1 MHCSKSKWMFRVNKQ
16 ILLFMAGCVW
26 IIAGVNILRIGILT
40 WMHEAHYSV
49 LKVGEAVIVFLLFL
63 NFVFLRLFRKHSRRI
78 AQKGENN
85 CPFSFF
91 DVKGWIVMFFM
102 IILGMGIRHSRLLPD
117 SFISVFYTGLS
128 SALIITGIL
137 FLIQG
142 VKERRNRK

>member
-16 ILLFMAGCVW
+16 ILLFIAGCVW

-78 AQKGENN
+78 AQKGEKNN
-85 CPFSFF
+85 PFSFF
-91 DVKGWIVMFFM
+91 DTKGWVVMFFM
-102 IILGMGIRHSRLLPD
+102 IILGMGIRHTRLLPD

-137 FLIQG
+137 FLVQG